1 MTVWLACFSHIP
13 SKCYYR
19 RFAALS
25 RFLRPATW
33 VWYNAVSLRLLQVA
47 VLRGYSEGRYFAAT
61 VTGATVHA
69 VATEYHQSTVKDTCT
84 PTCRGHIGTAL
95 YKSYI
100 AGQEDS
106 GCVITHTMEKK
117 LIFLLSTHAQSF
129 QYPYQPQCQGVG
141 WWVQFSCASTST
153 INLNC
158 TTNVLHYTI
167 QSQRSTWSQYN
178 VRYRSAITPSL
189 KIIYCIESTI
199 ILQFY

>member
-1 MTVWLACFSHIP
+1 MGAIFRDNYPAEYDSMIIMLLTHTKQVF
-13 SKCYYR
+13 YR

-69 VATEYHQSTVKDTCT
+69 VVTEYHQSTVKDT

-129 QYPYQPQCQGVG
+129 QYPYQPVRCGLVGSGVTPMGSG
-141 WWVQFSCASTST
+141 WANPRAPW
-153 INLNC
+153 LKG
-158 TTNVLHYTI
+158 H
-167 QSQRSTWSQYN
+167 
-178 VRYRSAITPSL
+178 PSL
-189 KIIYCIESTI
+189 RITAMSKLGCA
-199 ILQFY
+199 